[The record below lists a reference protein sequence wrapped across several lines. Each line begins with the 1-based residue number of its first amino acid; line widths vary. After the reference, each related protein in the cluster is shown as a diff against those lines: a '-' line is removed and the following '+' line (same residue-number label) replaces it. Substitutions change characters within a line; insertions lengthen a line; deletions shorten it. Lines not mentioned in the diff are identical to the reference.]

1 MKKVEES
8 NYDSLGVIPND
19 DIMASGWRLS
29 NEGKKRGVELLQE
42 NEELRGKLKSYPVR
56 NYFNRPATSPDSGTS
71 ARILVKYV
79 TVQLLP
85 LIAKECNTSVSWIVT
100 GHDIGEEGCIR
111 IPSEEGLRFYAALD
125 GIAWY
130 KRNLL
135 AQLLQIYCPQL
146 PVVPEAFRVT
156 MDESKAAW
164 NALLMRLAAVYSF
177 PAHMPIASSKYYEIP
192 EDMFWLKLREYPDL
206 PLRAKGSY
214 HFSKFRTLAVKNKSF
229 DASVLLAFLDA
240 AELPL
245 RVVTQWDD
253 DVPIYSDN
261 PQNDFLVDLFLS
273 STKEGKELAWAFLG
287 NGGNEK

>member
-1 MKKVEES
+1 M
-8 NYDSLGVIPND
+8 IPND

-146 PVVPEAFRVT
+146 PVVPEAFRAT

-164 NALLMRLAAVYSF
+164 NALLMRLAAAY
-177 PAHMPIASSKYYEIP
+177 
-192 EDMFWLKLREYPDL
+192 LL
-206 PLRAKGSY
+206 PCTYAY
-214 HFSKFRTLAVKNKSF
+214 NFEQ
-229 DASVLLAFLDA
+229 VL
-240 AELPL
+240 
-245 RVVTQWDD
+245 
-253 DVPIYSDN
+253 
-261 PQNDFLVDLFLS
+261 
-273 STKEGKELAWAFLG
+273 
-287 NGGNEK
+287 